1 MENSIQPMNQPQKT
15 SEPFNKNLAI
25 ICGTIIA
32 VAIIISAV
40 VLLKGNQSGNSA
52 NLGNNNVAQQNQGQ
66 NQPTGPVKV
75 SVDDDAVL
83 GDKNAP
89 LTMIEF
95 SDYECPFC
103 KRHFTDVY
111 PQIKK
116 DYIDT
121 GKLKLVYRDFIA
133 VPSHNPLATSQA
145 MAANCAKEQGG
156 DSAYFKYHD
165 EIFKRTTSNGNGMSA
180 TELPKIA
187 KDLGLNVASF
197 QSCLDSNKYKDEV
210 NKDIA
215 DASKAGVNGTP
226 SFFVGKSSQD
236 GVIDGTI
243 IVGAQPYAAF
253 KVIIDEM
260 LSK

>member
-1 MENSIQPMNQPQKT
+1 MESMQNNMQNQKVG
-15 SEPFNKNLAI
+15 EPLNKNLAM
-25 ICGTIIA
+25 ICGTVILA
-32 VAIIISAV
+32 ALIISGTI
-40 VLLKGNQSGNSA
+40 LYNNSKSS
-52 NLGNNNVAQQNQGQ
+52 NNNSIVNNGNIPNQQQQ
-66 NQPTGPVKV
+66 QQPTGPVKV

-121 GKLKLVYRDFIA
+121 GKVKLVFRDYIA
-133 VPSHNPLATSQA
+133 VPSHNPLATSEA
-145 MAANCAKEQGG
+145 TGANCAKDQGG
-156 DSAYFKYHD
+156 DSMYFKYHD
-165 EIFKRTTSNGNGMSA
+165 EIFKRTISNGNGLA
-180 TELPKIA
+180 VTQLPVIA
-187 KDLGLNVASF
+187 KDLGLNVATF
-197 QSCLDSNKYKDEV
+197 QSCLDSNKYKDEI

-215 DASKAGVNGTP
+215 DGQKVGVNGTP
-226 SFFVGKSSQD
+226 SFFIGKSNSS
-236 GVIDGTI
+236 GTIDGTI

-260 LSK
+260 LK